1 MHPSFSEVV
10 GPNVTLDETTF
21 QAIGLLQSQTD
32 SKHMID
38 IRREDAY
45 KVLSQL
51 EVLIAA
57 RALRN
62 EDPLA
67 AIRQHWPGRVAR
79 AERVLAAL
87 VEEFFKLVYQYVE
100 RITREAG
107 KISLTVQQLRTELHV
122 YAATGLKEWI
132 EINSDDSNKD
142 LLLRVVGE
150 PFHDPGKVMETVDF
164 GRAGEVSKLWR
175 EWSHDVVGLLMWRN
189 EEVRRCK
196 IDRLIA
202 RVAGGMLGVHIAA
215 TAISYFLGY
224 W

>member
-1 MHPSFSEVV
+1 
-10 GPNVTLDETTF
+10 
-21 QAIGLLQSQTD
+21 
-32 SKHMID
+32 MID

-51 EVLIAA
+51 EVLIAT

-62 EDPLA
+62 EDLSA
-67 AIRQHWPGRVAR
+67 AIHQHWPGRATR

-107 KISLTVQQLRTELHV
+107 KISLTVQQLHTELHV

-175 EWSHDVVGLLMWRN
+175 EWSNDVVALLMWRN
-189 EEVRRCK
+189 EAVRRCK
-196 IDRLIA
+196 IDGLIA
-202 RVAGGMLGVHIAA
+202 RVAGGMMGVHIAA